1 MKKRYIG
8 AFLSFLLLGSSISTN
23 LFAQQDIFIHSH
35 NDYQRRVPFYQ
46 AYAQQLSSVEADIF
60 LSKDGKLLVAHD
72 PEELATA
79 STLDDLYINPL
90 VSLFKKNGNRPW
102 KDSDKKL
109 QLLVELKTASEP
121 TMKALVAKLNAH
133 PEVFNPTV
141 NPYAVQVVITGEFV
155 PSPVEFAKY
164 PSYIK
169 YDGLIT
175 EKYTPEQFKQVAY
188 ISVPFTEYADW
199 NGKGTLKIADHKK
212 VTEVIDKIHAQ
223 GKPIRFWGTPDHL
236 TAWNTFYRM
245 GVDIINTDSP
255 EACANFFDKFT
266 DKNYRIDGD
275 HNVKVSGIT
284 KTDRL
289 DKATAGFKGFD
300 NNKIQLTK
308 GIPIYT
314 PTYKNDG
321 AKTPVKNIILL
332 IGDGMG
338 LAQINMGETV
348 NNGLT
353 LLNFKHLGLQKN
365 SSKDAYTTDSAAG
378 GSSLAT
384 GEMTN
389 NRHISMSADGKPHPS
404 MTDVAVDRGL
414 AAGVVTLGNI
424 ADATPAAFYGHATE
438 RDYTDE
444 LTNYL
449 LDGKLTLLN
458 GAGMPVLTIERR
470 DNRNLAEELKSK
482 YRVTT
487 SIDEINKANDKV
499 ICIDERMDQA
509 ATQESIG
516 LLADATREA
525 IKKLTKT
532 NDKGFFLMVEGAK
545 IDYAGHSNSVP
556 GSVNEM
562 LSFDLAIAE
571 ALKFADSNGE
581 TLVIVT
587 ADHETGG
594 LTLVDGDRKTGLITA
609 YYVTDDHTPVML
621 PVFAYGPGAQSF
633 MGVYQNTQIFHNM
646 KALLGT
652 KNK

>member
-1 MKKRYIG
+1 MKKYYKNTLLYL
-8 AFLSFLLLGSSISTN
+8 ALLSCCSISTIT
-23 LFAQQDIFIHSH
+23 AQQQDVFIHSH

-60 LSKDGKLLVAHD
+60 LTENGELLVAHD
-72 PEELATA
+72 PEELPTA
-79 STLDDLYINPL
+79 ETIDELYIKRL
-90 VSLFKKNGNRPW
+90 VSMFKKNGNKPW

-109 QLLVELKTASEP
+109 QLLVELKTQSEP
-121 TMKALVAKLNAH
+121 TMRALVQKLEAN
-133 PEVFNPTV
+133 PTIFNPTV
-141 NPYAVQVVITGEFV
+141 NPNAVQVVITGEFV
-155 PSPVEFAKY
+155 PKPSEFAKY
-164 PSYIK
+164 PSYIL
-169 YDGLIT
+169 YDGLIYET
-175 EKYTPEQFKQVAY
+175 YTPEQMQQVAY
-188 ISVPFTEYADW
+188 ISVPFFEYADW
-199 NGKGTLKIADHKK
+199 NGKGTLKIDDHKK
-212 VTEVIDKIHAQ
+212 VTDVIDKVHAM

-245 GVDIINTDSP
+245 GVDIINTDHP
-255 EACANFFDKFT
+255 EACSYFFNKFS
-266 DKNYRIDGD
+266 DKNYKINGNQDE
-275 HNVKVSGIT
+275 KISGIT
-284 KTDRL
+284 GTDRL

-308 GIPIYT
+308 GTPIYT
-314 PTYKNDG
+314 PTYRNDG
-321 AKTPVKNIILL
+321 IKAPVKNIILL

-353 LLNFKHLGLQKN
+353 LLNLKSIGLQKN

-389 NRHISMSADGKPHPS
+389 NRHISMSAEGKPYPS
-404 MTDVAVDRGL
+404 MTDIAVEKGL
-414 AAGVVTLGNI
+414 AAGVVTLGNL

-444 LTNYL
+444 ITTWL

-458 GAGMPVLTIERR
+458 GAGMNVLTERQ
-470 DNRNLAEELKSK
+470 DGRNLANELKDK
-482 YRVTT
+482 YRITT
-487 SIDEINKANDKV
+487 SIDDINTNNDKV
-499 ICIDERMDQA
+499 ICVDERMDQA

-516 LLADATREA
+516 LLAEATKEA
-525 IKKLTKT
+525 ITKLTKT
-532 NDKGFFLMVEGAK
+532 NQNGFFLMVEGAK

-581 TLVIVT
+581 TLVIIT

-594 LTLVDGDRKTGLITA
+594 LTLIDGDRKTGLITA

-621 PVFAYGPGAQSF
+621 PVFAYGPGSQDF
-633 MGVYQNTQIFHNM
+633 MGVYQNTEIFHKM
-646 KALLGT
+646 KSLLGT
-652 KNK
+652 KE